1 MKIALTV
8 KGSGLGAWLDD
19 DFAHC
24 GHVMVVEEGY
34 RFTSWKN
41 PDKESVTDVAENLL
55 NSIISEDVDFLITGK
70 ISSSEKESL
79 ELASVKVVENKS
91 GVVLNLLDEISNI

>member
-24 GHVMVVEEGY
+24 GHVMVVEEDY
-34 RFTSWKN
+34 QFTSWEN
-41 PDKESVTDVAENLL
+41 PDKEAETDGPENLY
-55 NSIISEDVDFLITGK
+55 NAIISENVDFLITGR
-70 ISSSEKESL
+70 ISPIDKERM
-79 ELASVKVVENKS
+79 ENAGVKVIENKS
-91 GVVLNLLDEISNI
+91 GAVLNLLDGINKS